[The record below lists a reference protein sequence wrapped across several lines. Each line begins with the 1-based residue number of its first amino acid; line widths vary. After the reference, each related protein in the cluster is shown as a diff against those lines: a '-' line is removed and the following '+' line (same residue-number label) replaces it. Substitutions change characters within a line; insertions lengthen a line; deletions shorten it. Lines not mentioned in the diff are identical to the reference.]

1 MTDEELKQLVAANAR
16 ATSEL
21 RESIGELRTSTS
33 ESTSQLRESISELR
47 ESIGE
52 LRTSTGDL
60 RASISALRDIV
71 AGHERRII
79 RLEGKEVDTWGDYL
93 TLLDRVRKL
102 EEWKR
107 KLEGEDDN
115 G

>member
-1 MTDEELKQLVAANAR
+1 MTDEELKQLVAANAKD
-16 ATSEL
+16 
-21 RESIGELRTSTS
+21 
-33 ESTSQLRESISELR
+33 ISELR
-47 ESIGE
+47 ESIREERESIREERESIRE
-52 LRTSTGDL
+52 LRRSTGDL

-93 TLLDRVRKL
+93 TLLDRVREL

-107 KLEGEDDN
+107 KLEAEDGN

>member
-1 MTDEELKQLVAANAR
+1 MTDDELKQLVAANAR

-21 RESIGELRTSTS
+21 RESTS
-33 ESTSQLRESISELR
+33 ESTRELR
-47 ESIGE
+47 ESIRE

-60 RASISALRDIV
+60 RASISDLRDIV

-79 RLEGKEVDTWGDYL
+79 RLEGKEVDTWGDYF
-93 TLLDRVRKL
+93 TMLDRVRKL

-107 KLEGEDDN
+107 KLEGEDGN
-115 G
+115 GV

>member
-1 MTDEELKQLVAANAR
+1 MTDEELKQLVAANAI

-21 RESIGELRTSTS
+21 RV
-33 ESTSQLRESISELR
+33 SIS
-47 ESIGE
+47 
-52 LRTSTGDL
+52 DL
-60 RASISALRDIV
+60 RVSISALRDIV

-93 TLLDRVRKL
+93 TLLDRVREL

-107 KLEGEDDN
+107 KREGE
-115 G
+115 

>member
-21 RESIGELRTSTS
+21 RASTSESSSELRASIRELRTS
-33 ESTSQLRESISELR
+33 IS
-47 ESIGE
+47 E

-60 RASISALRDIV
+60 RASISDLRDIV

-93 TLLDRVRKL
+93 TLLDRVRKI

-107 KLEGEDDN
+107 KLEGEDGN

>member
-1 MTDEELKQLVAANAR
+1 MTDEELKQLVAANTR

-21 RESIGELRTSTS
+21 RESIR
-33 ESTSQLRESISELR
+33 ELR
-47 ESIGE
+47 ESTSE

-60 RASISALRDIV
+60 RVSISALRDIV

-93 TLLDRVRKL
+93 TLLDRVRKI

-107 KLEGEDDN
+107 KLEGEN
-115 G
+115 GNADS

>member
-1 MTDEELKQLVAANAR
+1 MTDEELKQLVAANTR
-16 ATSEL
+16 ATS
-21 RESIGELRTSTS
+21 
-33 ESTSQLRESISELR
+33 
-47 ESIGE
+47 E

-60 RASISALRDIV
+60 RASISDLRDIV
-71 AGHERRII
+71 AGHERRTI

-107 KLEGEDDN
+107 KLEGEDGN

>member
-1 MTDEELKQLVAANAR
+1 MTDDELKQLVAANTR

-21 RESIGELRTSTS
+21 RESIR
-33 ESTSQLRESISELR
+33 ELR
-47 ESIGE
+47 ESTSE

-60 RASISALRDIV
+60 RVSISALRDFV

-107 KLEGEDDN
+107 KLEGEDGN